1 MYYRIYI
8 FIDQKLDDFETIE
21 TYVDINDKLY
31 FTPYLYIGKGCG
43 CKIRTLVILPILML
57 AS

>member
-1 MYYRIYI
+1 MYYRVYF
-8 FIDQKLDDFETIE
+8 FIDQKIFNSKTIDRLFYDDYGF
-21 TYVDINDKLY
+21 YDSA
-31 FTPYLYIGKGCG
+31 YLYIGKGCG